1 MIEEV
6 WQMLAKPANI
16 NSTSES
22 DDDELMALSDQ
33 AVKGISAAHTLKLH
47 AFIQHKESFILV
59 DSRSS
64 HNFISAQLAS
74 QLQPWTPMP
83 HLMRVKV
90 VDGAMLSCTHEIV
103 NCSWSAQGVL
113 FTTTFKIL
121 PL

>member
-90 VDGAMLSCTHEIV
+90 VDGAMLSCT
-103 NCSWSAQGVL
+103 
-113 FTTTFKIL
+113 TFKIL